1 MGKKGNLCSQINQCQ
16 IKGWDFESKWAKRVT
31 FAAKLTNVKSKAGI
45 LKANGDKSDLPKFK
59 AEGLLNLK
67 KAAKM
72 REKKE
77 KKERARRDIV
87 ATELSDNL
95 ENAFESLGNSDKYDF
110 EKDFEIK

>member
-1 MGKKGNLCSQINQCQ
+1 MKTSITIFFQIDDEENIGQL
-16 IKGWDFESKWAKRVT
+16 SKRVT
-31 FAAKLTNVKSKAGI
+31 FAAKSTNVKSKAGI
-45 LKANGDKSDLPKFK
+45 LKANGDKLDLPKFK

-67 KAAKM
+67 KAAKI

-77 KKERARRDIV
+77 KKDRARRDVV